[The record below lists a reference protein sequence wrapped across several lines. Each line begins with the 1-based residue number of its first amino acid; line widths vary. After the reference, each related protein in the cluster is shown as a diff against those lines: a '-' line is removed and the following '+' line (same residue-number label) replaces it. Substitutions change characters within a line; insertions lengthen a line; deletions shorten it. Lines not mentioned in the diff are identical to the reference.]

1 MPTIHQQIVEKFLR
15 KLAESGEVDADTI
28 EKLKV
33 VLLQNARIKAD
44 DFVKIFNTPA
54 GEDLK

>member
-1 MPTIHQQIVEKFLR
+1 MPTIYQQIVEKFLR
-15 KLAESGEVDADTI
+15 KLVDSGDVDSSKI

-33 VLLQNARIKAD
+33 VLSQNVKIKAD